1 MANCIVHLSHWC
13 NPRAYFADLDVNLLP
28 SQLNIIWAW
37 KKSWKHIPLNL
48 WWCYLS
54 ISPSLS
60 YIFLA
65 LNTTD
70 LHFCDTIIT
79 EDKKKFLNFI
89 CYFLHVLCFMKRI
102 LHRWLVKYSILHSLI
117 CWQKEKYNIYL
128 QITNLYIIF

>member
-1 MANCIVHLSHWC
+1 MSRLSHWC

-37 KKSWKHIPLNL
+37 KKILKTYPLKFVMVLFKHFPIALL
-48 WWCYLS
+48 H
-54 ISPSLS
+54 
-60 YIFLA
+60 FLA

-117 CWQKEKYNIYL
+117 CWQKEKYNIFL